1 MGPLAFGVR
10 MGFHVGMD
18 TPRLTS
24 LLFVPAD
31 SPAKAAKARHFG
43 AAGLILDLEDSVGPG
58 RKAGARSG
66 LPGLIDE
73 TASADGPDLWVRI
86 NPLDS
91 GLAEDDLAA
100 AVRPGLTGIMLP
112 KAAGGADI
120 ARVSDLLDGL
130 ERGAGLGVGST
141 RILPIVTETPAA
153 LFALASYAPA
163 HPRLAALTW
172 GAEDLSAVLGATAT
186 RADGD
191 WTGPYATAR
200 ALTLFAA
207 ANAGVPAIDTV
218 YTDFRDAEGLARSA
232 SAARRDGFLGQMA
245 IHPNQVSVIEAAYAP
260 TEDDIALA
268 RKIVA
273 AFDENPGLGT
283 VGIDGQMVDIPHLKR
298 ARRLLASAG
307 IRA

>member
-1 MGPLAFGVR
+1 
-10 MGFHVGMD
+10 MD

-24 LLFVPAD
+24 LLFVPGD
-31 SPAKAAKARHFG
+31 SPAKAAKARTSG
-43 AAGLILDLEDSVGPG
+43 AAGLILDLEDSVGPD
-58 RKAGARSG
+58 RKAEARAG
-66 LPGLIDE
+66 LPELIE
-73 TASADGPDLWVRI
+73 ATSSADGPSIWVRI

-91 GLAEDDLAA
+91 GLAQDDLAA
-100 AVRPGLTGIMLP
+100 AVRAGLTGIMLP
-112 KAAGGADI
+112 KASGGEDI
-120 ARVSDLLDGL
+120 ARLSAMLDGL
-130 ERGAGLGVGST
+130 ERKSAIEAGST

-218 YTDFRDAEGLARSA
+218 YTDFRDAEGLGRSA
-232 SAARRDGFLGQMA
+232 RAARRDGFAGQMA
-245 IHPNQVSVIEAAYAP
+245 IHPAQVAVIEAAYAP
-260 TEDDIALA
+260 SEEDIALA
-268 RKIVA
+268 RRIVA
-273 AFDENPGLGT
+273 AFAETPGLGT
-283 VGIDGQMVDIPHLKR
+283 VGIDGQMIDIPHLKR

-307 IRA
+307 LEA